1 MSRLVN
7 ITGDAVKASR
17 TVGVGFDPLPSGWY
31 NCTIYDI
38 EEKEF
43 KNKGKH
49 PGDTYLNLELRVAEG
64 DFENRRVFAMVP
76 LFERWAPGPKTPDGF
91 PTLLIPFLEGLGY
104 DLEDVEE
111 LEIPED
117 EDLIGEYITVR
128 VAVEVD
134 DYRLQQ
140 MINDGEIDGDDVEE
154 GLVEPPARNN
164 VQRFREY
171 DENDDPSPS
180 EKTKATVPAPK
191 SKATPAKKGGKAK
204 RKGTLDL

>member
-17 TVGVGFDPLPSGWY
+17 SVGVGFDPLPSGWY
-31 NCTIYDI
+31 NCSIYDI

-43 KNKGKH
+43 RVKGKH
-49 PGDTYLNLELRVAEG
+49 PGDTYLNLELRVSEG
-64 DFENRRVFAMVP
+64 DFENRRIFAMVP

-104 DLEDVEE
+104 DLEGVEE

-117 EDLIGEYITVR
+117 EDLIGEFITVR
-128 VAVEVD
+128 VSVEVD
-134 DYRLQQ
+134 DYQLQK
-140 MINDGEIDGDDVEE
+140 MIESGEIDGDDVEE
-154 GLVEPPARNN
+154 GLVDPPTRNN

-171 DENDDPSPS
+171 VEGNDPSPS
-180 EKTKATVPAPK
+180 ANTKVTAPAPK
-191 SKATPAKKGGKAK
+191 SKAAPAKKSK
-204 RKGTLDL
+204 RRGTLEL

>member
-17 TVGVGFDPLPSGWY
+17 SVGVGFDPLPAGWY
-31 NCTIYDI
+31 NCSIYDI

-43 KNKGKH
+43 RNKGKH
-49 PGDTYLNLELRVAEG
+49 PGDTYLNLELRVSEG
-64 DFENRRVFAMVP
+64 DFENRRLFAMVP
-76 LFERWAPGPKTPDGF
+76 LFERWAPGPKTPEGF

-117 EDLIGEYITVR
+117 EDLIGEFITVR
-128 VAVEVD
+128 VSVEVD
-134 DYRLQQ
+134 DYQLQK
-140 MINDGEIDGDDVEE
+140 MIESGEIDGDDVEE
-154 GLVEPPARNN
+154 GLVDLPTRNN

-171 DENDDPSPS
+171 DENNDPSPS
-180 EKTKATVPAPK
+180 GNTKATAPAPK
-191 SKATPAKKGGKAK
+191 SKATPATKGKKPKGK
-204 RKGTLDL
+204 GSLDL